1 MSCYDS
7 VGSMIKWYIKCRN
20 RTITETAAAMSIKK
34 TTFSAQL
41 INNSVTADTLLK
53 LAAYLDIDLEWMMI
67 ALGYYGPVSIV
78 EREQIPRMRSEFR
91 EKELKVVI
99 PNLDR
104 IITEN
109 PTSTADTRR
118 ELLKSY
124 SNNMFYLLDVLVPE
138 EYKLYMISDRN
149 KIKFYVDIPRP
160 TRGRHNFVSRRKP
173 ISALTEGSKALD
185 IAIEERKKQL

>member
-160 TRGRHNFVSRRKP
+160 TRGRHSFVSRRKP